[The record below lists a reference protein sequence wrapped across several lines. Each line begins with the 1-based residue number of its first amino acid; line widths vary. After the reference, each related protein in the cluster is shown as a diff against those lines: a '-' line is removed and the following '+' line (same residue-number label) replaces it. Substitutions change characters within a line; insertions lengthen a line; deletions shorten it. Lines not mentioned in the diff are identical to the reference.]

1 MLTVCLCVTC
11 DLYKN
16 LSQIFTLGSR
26 LQMHIMSFIMCNSL
40 KVGTA
45 HGCTHGGEEVW
56 MWCLWETVY
65 TVGRSQ
71 QAQKHS
77 PQCST
82 DCRIKY
88 FNIKVYIFEIGW
100 GRGMYGQFVLI

>member
-26 LQMHIMSFIMCNSL
+26 LQMHIMSFIMCNAL

-45 HGCTHGGEEVW
+45 HGCTHGGEEV
-56 MWCLWETVY
+56 
-65 TVGRSQ
+65 
-71 QAQKHS
+71 
-77 PQCST
+77 
-82 DCRIKY
+82 
-88 FNIKVYIFEIGW
+88 
-100 GRGMYGQFVLI
+100 